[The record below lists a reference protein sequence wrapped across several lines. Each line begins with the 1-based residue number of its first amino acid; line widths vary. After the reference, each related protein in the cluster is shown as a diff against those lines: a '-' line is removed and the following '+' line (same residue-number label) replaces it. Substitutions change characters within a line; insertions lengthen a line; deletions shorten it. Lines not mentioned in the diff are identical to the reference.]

1 MLTYF
6 SCEFVQV
13 EKFIEWLETAS
24 EESESEDD
32 DDEDED

>member
-1 MLTYF
+1 MLICY
-6 SCEFVQV
+6 SRAFVQV